1 MQVSCEIAFRE
12 WAPVVDAL
20 GRGEQI
26 IILRK
31 GGIRENR
38 GEFLVDHR
46 EFWLFPTQFHEAERS
61 ITADVTPVLT
71 DAEFAAQREEICELI
86 SGHALAHP

>member
-1 MQVSCEIAFRE
+1 MHVRSEIAFRE

-31 GGIRENR
+31 GGVRENR
-38 GEFLVDHR
+38 GEFLADHR
-46 EFWLFPTQFHEAERS
+46 KSWLFPTQFHEAERS
-61 ITADVTPVLT
+61 ITADATPVLT
-71 DAEFAAQREEICELI
+71 DAESAAQREETCELV